1 MTDETGQ
8 EAGDDLAK
16 SLGAIE
22 YHGWKCFEEAESV
35 REKLAA
41 LKAITDLVL
50 LQLRLKKDA
59 VQKEDTESVEFYVE
73 QLRRLGERVRQ
84 LAARRRG
91 A

>member
-8 EAGDDLAK
+8 EAGDELTK